1 MTKLVTYILMSLR
14 LASDALKEAFADA
27 AARIDFNNLIFLLL
41 FFKLLR
47 FYDKYSDITFFLYQK
62 TIKGL

>member
-47 FYDKYSDITFFLYQK
+47 FYDKYSDITFFYTRK
-62 TIKGL
+62 P